1 MLNNGW
7 KVRSDLRWCHYQF
20 IFLVRAC
27 LLPLLLQPVLSFPV
41 LCHYSWNPAMRY
53 GVLAQPHVL
62 WFSVQAD
69 GWPKFQIQAWCNSF
83 QCFGTVGWASGRASS
98 RYKLSDE
105 VLVWLSVWSEMQIVC
120 IRSSWCHFIPIIWW
134 FLMSVCVVFFSS
146 PLRWFW
152 FCGFFLQFTF
162 ILVLVLWLFL
172 QFTFTLVL
180 VLCRKNERRR
190 VRSVETEAQR
200 TQQRSVNWHT
210 WYVHY
215 AIRTHTH
222 TPV

>member
-1 MLNNGW
+1 MLNHGW

-27 LLPLLLQPVLSFPV
+27 LLPLLLQPVLSFPFPV
-41 LCHYSWNPAMRY
+41 LCHCSWNPAMRY

-62 WFSVQAD
+62 WFSVQVD

-98 RYKLSDE
+98 RYKLSDK

-134 FLMSVCVVFFSS
+134 FLMSVCVVFF
-146 PLRWFW
+146 
-152 FCGFFLQFTF
+152 
-162 ILVLVLWLFL
+162 